1 MKQWVCGVGM
11 ALAAAGCTNGGTT
24 LPASATPAPAPT
36 PVATT
41 ETFTGTVSVAG
52 NDVHPFTV
60 TAANGNLSVTLT
72 AAGPPSTI
80 FMGLG
85 VGAYSGTTCTLIST
99 GTITTQAGS
108 AAQLSGTI
116 SAGSYCVM
124 VFDVGNQS
132 APVTYTAVVTH
143 Y

>member
-1 MKQWVCGVGM
+1 M
-11 ALAAAGCTNGGTT
+11 ALAAAGCSSGGTS
-24 LPASATPAPAPT
+24 LPASATPAPAAT

-41 ETFTGTVSVAG
+41 ETFTGTVAVGG

-60 TAANGNLSVTLT
+60 ATSNLNLSVTLT

-85 VGAYSGTTCTLIST
+85 VGTYSGTTCSLLSS
-99 GTITTQAGS
+99 GATTAQAGT

-116 SAGSYCVM
+116 TAGAYCVA
-124 VFDVGNQS
+124 VFDVGNLS
-132 APVTYTAVVTH
+132 APITYTAVVTH

>member
-1 MKQWVCGVGM
+1 MKQWVCSVGM
-11 ALAAAGCTNGGTT
+11 ALAAAGCTNGGTS
-24 LPASATPAPAPT
+24 LPASATPAPAAT

-41 ETFTGTVSVAG
+41 ETFNGTVAVGG

-60 TAANGNLSVTLT
+60 TTSNLNLAVTLT

-80 FMGLG
+80 TMGLG
-85 VGAYSGTTCTLIST
+85 VGSYSGGTCSLLSSGATSTSAGTT
-99 GTITTQAGS
+99 
-108 AAQLSGTI
+108 AQLSGTI
-116 SAGSYCVM
+116 TAGAYCVA

-132 APVTYTAVVTH
+132 APVTYTAVVVH

>member
-1 MKQWVCGVGM
+1 M
-11 ALAAAGCTNGGTT
+11 ALAAAGCSSGGTT
-24 LPASATPAPAPT
+24 LPASATPAPTATPT
-36 PVATT
+36 ATT
-41 ETFTGTVSVAG
+41 ETFTGSVSVAG

-60 TAANGNLSVTLT
+60 TSSSGTLSVTLT

-85 VGAYSGTTCTLIST
+85 VGVYSGTTCTLIST
-99 GTITTQAGS
+99 GYLTTQAGS

-116 SAGSYCVM
+116 SAGSYCLM

-132 APVTYTAVVTH
+132 APITYTAMVTH

>member
-1 MKQWVCGVGM
+1 MKQWVCSVGM
-11 ALAAAGCTNGGTT
+11 ALAAAGCSSGGTS
-24 LPASATPAPAPT
+24 LPASATPVPAATPT
-36 PVATT
+36 ATT
-41 ETFTGTVSVAG
+41 ETFTGTVNVLG

-60 TAANGNLSVTLT
+60 TTSNLNLAVTLT

-80 FMGLG
+80 TMGLG
-85 VGAYSGTTCTLIST
+85 VGTYSGSTCSLLASGAT
-99 GTITTQAGS
+99 TTQAGTT
-108 AAQLSGTI
+108 AQLSGTI
-116 SAGSYCVM
+116 TAGAYCVA

>member
-11 ALAAAGCTNGGTT
+11 ALAAAGCTNGGTS
-24 LPASATPAPAPT
+24 LPASATPAPAATPT
-36 PVATT
+36 ATT
-41 ETFTGTVSVAG
+41 ETFTGTVNVAG

-60 TAANGNLSVTLT
+60 TTSNLNLAVTLT

-85 VGAYSGTTCTLIST
+85 VGSYSGGTCSLLSSGATSTSAGTT
-99 GTITTQAGS
+99 
-108 AAQLSGTI
+108 AQLSGTI
-116 SAGSYCVM
+116 TAGAYCVA

-132 APVTYTAVVTH
+132 APITYTAVVTH

>member
-1 MKQWVCGVGM
+1 MKQWVCGVGI
-11 ALAAAGCTNGGTT
+11 ALAAAGCSSGGTS

-41 ETFTGTVSVAG
+41 ETFNGTVAVGG

-60 TAANGNLSVTLT
+60 TTSNLNLSVTLT

-85 VGAYSGTTCTLIST
+85 VGTYSGTTCSLLSS
-99 GTITTQAGS
+99 GATTAQAGT

-116 SAGSYCVM
+116 TAGAYCVA

>member
-1 MKQWVCGVGM
+1 MRQWICGVGL
-11 ALAAAGCTNGGTT
+11 ALAAVGCTNGGTT
-24 LPASATPAPAPT
+24 LPASATPT
-36 PVATT
+36 PMATT
-41 ETFTGTVSVAG
+41 DTFTGTVAVGG
-52 NDVHPFTV
+52 NDSHPFTV
-60 TAANGNLSVTLT
+60 TTPDQSLAVTLT

-85 VGAYSGTTCTLIST
+85 VGTFSGSTCTLIST
-99 GTITTQAGS
+99 GYLTTQAGT

-116 SAGSYCVM
+116 SAGAYCVM

-132 APVTYTAVVTH
+132 APVTYTVVVNH

>member
-11 ALAAAGCTNGGTT
+11 ALAAAGCSSGGTS

-41 ETFTGTVSVAG
+41 ETFTGTVNVGG

-60 TAANGNLSVTLT
+60 TSSNQNLAVTLT
-72 AAGPPSTI
+72 VAGPPSTI

-85 VGAYSGTTCTLIST
+85 VGVYSGSTCTLIST
-99 GTITTQAGS
+99 GTLTTPAGPT
-108 AAQLSGTI
+108 AQLSGTI
-116 SAGSYCVM
+116 TAGAYCVM

-132 APVTYTAVVTH
+132 APVTYTAVVVH